1 MQGNQTGYVITI
13 PAKVDK
19 NKETGNS
26 IEDIKENSRQIFIP
40 DL

>member
-13 PAKVDK
+13 PTKMD
-19 NKETGNS
+19 NDTETGNRV
-26 IEDIKENSRQIFIP
+26 EDIKQNSRQIFIP